1 MRQSGLSCGG
11 TLGQRKSVLSDKGLL
26 SNCVACAFVL
36 SLCAKEGVEKTNYT
50 KRLSNMRACASQTH
64 AVA

>member
-36 SLCAKEGVEKTNYT
+36 SLCAKARPKKPLLKET
-50 KRLSNMRACASQTH
+50 Q
-64 AVA
+64 